1 MLVTCSSY
9 IFCQYISLGVL
20 DSVKP
25 MILMVIP
32 MTSKQSQCYVTVLEK
47 AHHKKLIISPIQFCT
62 FDPLQ
67 GNNAVQ
73 EDKKQNLLDFTQKLC
88 HEGNK
93 CPYDTRHL
101 REIYRINVTF

>member
-25 MILMVIP
+25 MILMGIP
-32 MTSKQSQCYVTVLEK
+32 MTSEQSQCYVTVLEK

-73 EDKKQNLLDFTQKLC
+73 EDKKKISLTSHRNYVMK
-88 HEGNK
+88 
-93 CPYDTRHL
+93 
-101 REIYRINVTF
+101 EISVLMTHGT